1 MWEEKAGHKKSRDLF
16 TPFLFSPLLEA
27 WPRRD
32 ISHCNKNS
40 RTSTMITGSGPL
52 TLASDGEILK
62 SAADWGKLG
71 LQASSVE
78 QLPGINGEFL
88 LSEPLFLSFY
98 FFQEIVN
105 IWIHF
110 LMKTRF
116 VNLVWNSKNFN
127 GLFGMVKHTYEAA
140 ILRYLVQKLLKGRVL

>member
-1 MWEEKAGHKKSRDLF
+1 
-16 TPFLFSPLLEA
+16 
-27 WPRRD
+27 
-32 ISHCNKNS
+32 
-40 RTSTMITGSGPL
+40 MITGSGPL

-98 FFQEIVN
+98 FFSRNCKYMDSFFDE
-105 IWIHF
+105 
-110 LMKTRF
+110 
-116 VNLVWNSKNFN
+116 NSICK
-127 GLFGMVKHTYEAA
+127 FGVEFK
-140 ILRYLVQKLLKGRVL
+140 KF